1 MCLTDGLIN
10 KETNND
16 FTSNCDDTE
25 TVVTPVTGQPI
36 GKRKMSIEEVIEN
49 ELMLFKES
57 PTETPGATNAAN
69 RSPDEENAGTISIL
83 ERALTEVF
91 PANVRAEERAE
102 LPIKSDVRAEERAEL
117 PIKSDDESEGFEF
130 QTGHILQNG
139 GDSEALYNPKKSPL
153 KNRNEILCDILGIR
167 G

>member
-10 KETNND
+10 NETNNG
-16 FTSNCDDTE
+16 FTSNCDDSE
-25 TVVTPVTGQPI
+25 TVVLPVTGQPI

-57 PTETPGATNAAN
+57 PTETPVSTNAAN
-69 RSPDEENAGTISIL
+69 LSPVEENSGKISIL

-91 PANVRAEERAE
+91 PANVRAEDRAQ
-102 LPIKSDVRAEERAEL
+102 L

-130 QTGHILQNG
+130 QTGHILQNSD
-139 GDSEALYNPKKSPL
+139 DSEALYNPKKSPL

>member
-1 MCLTDGLIN
+1 MCLTNGLIN
-10 KETNND
+10 NETNNG

-57 PTETPGATNAAN
+57 PAETPGATNAAN

-91 PANVRAEERAE
+91 PANVRAEDRAQ
-102 LPIKSDVRAEERAEL
+102 L

>member
-10 KETNND
+10 NETNNG
-16 FTSNCDDTE
+16 FTSNCDDSE
-25 TVVTPVTGQPI
+25 TVVSPVTGQPI

-57 PTETPGATNAAN
+57 PTETPGATNAEN
-69 RSPDEENAGTISIL
+69 LSPVEENSGKISIL

-91 PANVRAEERAE
+91 PANVRAEDRAQ
-102 LPIKSDVRAEERAEL
+102 L

-130 QTGHILQNG
+130 QTGHILQNSD
-139 GDSEALYNPKKSPL
+139 DSEALYNPKKSPL